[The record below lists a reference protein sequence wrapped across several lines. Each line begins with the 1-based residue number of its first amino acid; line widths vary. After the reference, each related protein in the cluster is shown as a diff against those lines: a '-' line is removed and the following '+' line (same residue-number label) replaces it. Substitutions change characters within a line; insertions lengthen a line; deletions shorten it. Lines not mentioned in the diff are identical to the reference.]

1 MSELATRDQQF
12 AKTVYERVAAFKQKR
27 DAANQDKD
35 KDKEKGK
42 DVQVT
47 QYGSMAHKL
56 PLMIRTAGL
65 AQALAF
71 VEAKAKKRA
80 AYEQL
85 LTDLAAVVESP
96 DLVTLSRSAPL
107 DKYIYLTQ
115 NSLAA
120 LLWFKRFAQSVLD
133 VEVTDDA
140 DEDDDDNA
148 NQRKGGKQ

>member
-12 AKTVYERVAAFKQKR
+12 AKDVYERVIAFKQRR
-27 DAANQDKD
+27 DEAHQDKD
-35 KDKEKGK
+35 KGK

-56 PLMIRTAGL
+56 PLMIRSAGL

-71 VEAKAKKRA
+71 VDAKAQKRT
-80 AYEQL
+80 AYRQL
-85 LTDLAAVVESP
+85 LTDLAAVVQQPNLVES
-96 DLVTLSRSAPL
+96 SRDAPL
-107 DKYIYLTQ
+107 DKYIYLAQ

-120 LLWFKRFAQSVLD
+120 LLWFKRYAQSVLD

-140 DEDDDDNA
+140 DEVDDDEA
-148 NQRKGGKQ
+148 NQEKGGKQ